1 MQFTAEIIDEHGV
14 RQGEPWR
21 HTRSGELL
29 GQATAG
35 TCCLRIL
42 DPRGDAVFNQQ
53 QLPVLLNELAAVYA
67 SLPDG
72 ELVAVGETLD
82 AFLRQAL
89 NRPHMSVRF
98 LGD

>member
-1 MQFTAEIIDEHGV
+1 MRFTVEIIDVHGV
-14 RQGEPWR
+14 RQGEPWS
-21 HTRSGELL
+21 HSRSGELL

-42 DPRGDAVFNQQ
+42 DPYGDAVFNQL
-53 QLPVLLNELAAVYA
+53 QLPILLSELAAFHA

-89 NRPHMSVRF
+89 DRPHTYVRF